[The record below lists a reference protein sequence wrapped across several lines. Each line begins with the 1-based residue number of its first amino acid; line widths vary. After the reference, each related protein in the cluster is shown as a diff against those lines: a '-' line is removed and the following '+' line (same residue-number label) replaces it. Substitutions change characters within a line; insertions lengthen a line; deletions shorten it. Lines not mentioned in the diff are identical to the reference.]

1 MTKVEVLL
9 SVAAKLSQPFTINQ
23 LVVAAFKE
31 NPALFALRG
40 FEKYLDNNKVLSV
53 LSGHGGML
61 KKGLLEK
68 VRPGVYKLPLRSIM
82 ET

>member
-9 SVAAKLSQPFTINQ
+9 SVAAKLPQPFTVND
-23 LVVAAFKE
+23 LAVAAFKQS
-31 NPALFALRG
+31 PTLFALRG
-40 FEKYLDNNKVLSV
+40 FPKYLDNNKVLSV
-53 LSGHGGML
+53 LSGQGGML

-68 VRPGVYKLPLRSIM
+68 VRPGVYKLPIRSIM